1 MLSVNI
7 EVINIITVSFTADVG
22 FTEVHEPLWVLN
34 SAPPPSIHTR
44 SAAPCDEHHSG
55 SQTLQIGGV

>member
-34 SAPPPSIHTR
+34 SAPPPLYTR
-44 SAAPCDEHHSG
+44 GPQHLVVNI
-55 SQTLQIGGV
+55 TLDLRRCR